1 MTHKHNSTF
10 STMHNR
16 HRGFSLIEV
25 LVALLV
31 LSIGLLGLAALQTF
45 SLQYNTGSYYRTQAT
60 FLAYEIIDRMRVNSA
75 AIKDADGSG
84 YDVPTP
90 ADLNTVITTY
100 NGCLS
105 STCQCDV
112 SQCTSGALAT
122 YDVGKWHDKVVA
134 VLPNAK
140 NTPPTIQIGAARSAV
155 ITIRW
160 AERDLQMS
168 QTWAVQL

>member
-1 MTHKHNSTF
+1 LGMVADH
-10 STMHNR
+10 

-60 FLAYEIIDRMRVNSA
+60 FLAYEIIDRMRINGA

-84 YDVPTP
+84 YDVPTA
-90 ADLNTVITTY
+90 ADLNTVLTTY
-100 NGCLS
+100 NACVS
-105 STCQCDV
+105 STCRCDTAQCASSD
-112 SQCTSGALAT
+112 LAA
-122 YDVGKWHDKVVA
+122 YDVGKWYDKIVA
-134 VLPNAK
+134 TLPNAR
-140 NTPPTIQIGAARSAV
+140 NTPPTIQVGATKLTT